1 MSPHDLALRFLTKGE
16 QDLAAARV
24 LSANPD
30 MAHDIVGFHC
40 QQAVEKFLKAVL
52 VKNDVVFRK
61 THDLIE
67 LMQVLE
73 DHDIPLPENHEA
85 LDELEPYAVTARYD
99 FFDEPVHFD
108 RKAALQTATSVREWA
123 GQLLQQG
130 GGCDL

>member
-16 QDLAAARV
+16 QDLVAARA
-24 LSANPD
+24 LADNPD
-30 MAHDIVGFHC
+30 IAPDIIGFHC

-52 VKNDVVFRK
+52 VSGGVSFRK

-67 LMQVLE
+67 LLGILE
-73 DHDIPLPENHEA
+73 DNGLPLPENRDA

-108 RKAALQTATSVREWA
+108 RKQAVRTAESVRNWA
-123 GQLLQQG
+123 KSHL
-130 GGCDL
+130 

>member
-1 MSPHDLALRFLTKGE
+1 MSPHDLAARFLMKGE

-24 LSANPD
+24 LSGNPD

-52 VKNDVVFRK
+52 VKNGVVFRK

-67 LMQVLE
+67 LMEVLE
-73 DHDIPLPENHEA
+73 DHNLPLPENRDA

-108 RKAALQTATSVREWA
+108 RQAAAQTAVSVWDWA
-123 GQLLQQG
+123 RRLL
-130 GGCDL
+130 

>member
-24 LSANPD
+24 LAQNPD
-30 MAHDIVGFHC
+30 MADDIVGFHC

-52 VKNDVVFRK
+52 VVKCVEFRK

-67 LMQVLE
+67 LMQMLE
-73 DHDIPLPENHEA
+73 DNGLPVPENRDA
-85 LDELEPYAVTARYD
+85 LDDLEPYAVTARYD

-108 RKAALQTATSVREWA
+108 RKAAVQSATSVRIWA
-123 GQLLQQG
+123 RNFL
-130 GGCDL
+130 